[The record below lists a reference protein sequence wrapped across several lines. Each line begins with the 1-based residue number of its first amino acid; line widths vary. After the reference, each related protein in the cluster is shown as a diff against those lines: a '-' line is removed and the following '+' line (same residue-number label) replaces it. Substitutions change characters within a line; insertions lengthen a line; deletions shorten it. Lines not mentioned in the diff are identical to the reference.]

1 MAMHSEA
8 ATTRQV
14 PSFTQGDYLKMRGI
28 AKAVYDNPALLADFE
43 REPEATA
50 KSINGFVPPAGFH
63 IHIADAANKLHPAE
77 EAGRFGAED
86 RDDWSRVEFRAGY
99 KTFSL
104 VGCM

>member
-1 MAMHSEA
+1 MATITEVEA
-8 ATTRQV
+8 TAHV
-14 PSFTQGDYLKMRGI
+14 PSFSQSDYTKMRGI
-28 AKAVYDNPALLADFE
+28 AKAVYDNPSLLEEFE
-43 REPEATA
+43 RDPEQTA

-63 IHIADAANKLHPAE
+63 IHIADASNRLHPAE